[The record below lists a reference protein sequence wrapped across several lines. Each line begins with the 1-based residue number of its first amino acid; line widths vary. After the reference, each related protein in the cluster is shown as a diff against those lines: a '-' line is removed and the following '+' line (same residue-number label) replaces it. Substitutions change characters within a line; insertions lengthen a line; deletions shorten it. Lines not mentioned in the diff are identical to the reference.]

1 MLLTANSSASARRPG
16 DELHYGPS
24 HLTNSLKWPEERLY
38 QQSIR
43 RAVLEGSREEEEQYR
58 REREHYDSY
67 ESPPEQ
73 ETQEDETHTQTQ
85 ADQTPTPKSGSE
97 GSGSDAMDVEKREQQ
112 DD

>member
-1 MLLTANSSASARRPG
+1 MYSLSLTFSSSASARRPG

-43 RAVLEGSREEEEQYR
+43 RAVLEGSMEEEQYR
-58 REREHYDSY
+58 REQYDSY

-73 ETQEDETHTQTQ
+73 ETQEDENHTQMQ

-97 GSGSDAMDVEKREQQ
+97 GSGSDAMDVEKREEQ